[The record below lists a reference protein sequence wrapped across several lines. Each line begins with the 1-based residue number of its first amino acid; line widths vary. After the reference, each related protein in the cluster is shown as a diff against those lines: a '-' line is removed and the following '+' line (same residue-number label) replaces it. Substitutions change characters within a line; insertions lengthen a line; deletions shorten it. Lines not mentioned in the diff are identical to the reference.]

1 MSLPV
6 SLMFS
11 RYVSCIILVSCHLR
25 LLLVGPGV
33 LSVRAGGGGGG
44 MGGASKRRG
53 ELKFVFKEVSKLKKA
68 AKNIFSRLQLNLRN
82 TLDLRRQ
89 LEPLQAPL

>member
-33 LSVRAGGGGGG
+33 LSVRAGGGG

-68 AKNIFSRLQLNLRN
+68 AKNIFSRLATQS
-82 TLDLRRQ
+82 
-89 LEPLQAPL
+89 

>member
-33 LSVRAGGGGGG
+33 LSVRGGD
-44 MGGASKRRG
+44 GGASKRRG

>member
-1 MSLPV
+1 
-6 SLMFS
+6 
-11 RYVSCIILVSCHLR
+11 
-25 LLLVGPGV
+25 
-33 LSVRAGGGGGG
+33 

>member
-33 LSVRAGGGGGG
+33 LSVRAGGG